1 MPRFLTP
8 SKVALLA
15 LISIYTEG
23 VVPSSAVVP
32 LLAFLVSHL
41 LPLEAS
47 RTVGHGHV
55 HGHGLPAD
63 TGSSSGIVGSN
74 SSSSS
79 SGGSRS
85 NKETAAADER
95 TQRRTA
101 TVPLQGTPSVEEV
114 EEATSCLAS
123 SVPGR
128 SIWDL
133 FLKRLWQF
141 DCADTLDEFFSSL
154 ADILVRS
161 REERLLDPDRA
172 KEEDEEQKKH
182 GRVMLARH
190 SPLGAFV
197 RRVRLEYTKLQFHDA
212 MALWKAFIRYRMP
225 TYAGWAKRNPIEA
238 PQGTVDANLCELGLG
253 LDSPLARVMYGDLLA
268 DADEAGEGDEGA
280 GMSVRDVERLLEFQ
294 ISKMQGKATRVPPG
308 MMAQLRRVIMAGAT
322 VPCLFHYLRFL
333 DSWKAG
339 DHPSSLDHLHRYFDY
354 TVQTRDRTFYQYALL
369 NLALLQADFGCLGE
383 AISAFQETIAI
394 GRETHD
400 MNCLNYSM
408 TWLYHFGKISP
419 DELAEIHNTGMLGA
433 DKEALAFLQT
443 KAKEAEMWGM
453 LSTALLSEGRLELAN
468 GGSIASTYES
478 IIKASHVCITRGRQD
493 SMGPQMMLHA
503 SLYNR
508 LGLNHL
514 TCSTYET
521 FLECYSSFS
530 PMDDNLWATFRWA
543 QQLSKNG
550 RNEEAMNLM
559 NNLPADDLQ
568 PLKHQQTWA
577 FNKGL
582 LKLTRQLNRNDVRAS
597 DHLLKQLEAASP
609 PDPETL
615 NALNLLK
622 IEFMTR
628 QGDYEEALE
637 IVREVAASMHQNNF
651 DVATQISLLIAK
663 ARIFDKTGSPERG
676 FTMAMR
682 AAKMAYSS
690 RMLQSLWDAIGAVCV
705 VLMSFHEFSA
715 ALLILEAVMPQVL
728 ECEDRA
734 LAGRMYSHLADGYVG
749 LAGESRDDP
758 VRNKEFL
765 ACAVE
770 CIDYAFAEY
779 SAIEDSLGQCEMM
792 GKKST
797 IMYQQR
803 DLTLANDFAA
813 KYLVLKCQ
821 AASEYL

>member
-32 LLAFLVSHL
+32 VLAFLVSHL

-47 RTVGHGHV
+47 RTVGHGCRHGCR
-55 HGHGLPAD
+55 HGCGHGCGRGHGRGQPAD
-63 TGSSSGIVGSN
+63 G
-74 SSSSS
+74 
-79 SGGSRS
+79 S
-85 NKETAAADER
+85 NKEAATTSTTSTSTEKIR
-95 TQRRTA
+95 
-101 TVPLQGTPSVEEV
+101 GTPSVEEV
-114 EEATSCLAS
+114 KEVTAGLAS
-123 SVPGR
+123 SIPGR

-154 ADILVRS
+154 ADVLARS
-161 REERLLDPDRA
+161 REERLLDPEGAREA
-172 KEEDEEQKKH
+172 DEEQKKH
-182 GRVMLARH
+182 GRVLLARH

-212 MALWKAFIRYRMP
+212 TSLWKAFIRYRMP
-225 TYAGWAKRNPIEA
+225 TYAAWAKRNPAEA
-238 PQGTVDANLCELGLG
+238 QLSVDANLCELGLD
-253 LDSPLARVMYGDLLA
+253 LDSPLARVMYGDLA
-268 DADEAGEGDEGA
+268 DDDEAGEGEGEGA

-294 ISKMQGKATRVPPG
+294 ISKMQSKAARVSPD

-322 VPCLFHYLRFL
+322 VPCLFHYVRFL

-369 NLALLQADFGCLGE
+369 NLALLQADFGCHGE

-433 DKEALAFLQT
+433 DKEALVFLQA

-468 GGSIASTYES
+468 GGSIASTFES

-503 SLYNR
+503 SLYGR

-514 TCSTYET
+514 TWSTYET
-521 FLECYSSFS
+521 FLECYSGFS
-530 PMDDNLWATFRWA
+530 PMDDNLWATFRSA
-543 QQLSKNG
+543 QLLSWNG
-550 RNEEAMNLM
+550 RHNEAVKRMNSF
-559 NNLPADDLQ
+559 PADALQ

-577 FNKGL
+577 FHMGL
-582 LKLTRQLNRNDVRAS
+582 LKLTRQLHRDDLRAS
-597 DHLLKQLEAASP
+597 QHLLTQLEGASP
-609 PDPETL
+609 PDPEVST
-615 NALNLLK
+615 ALSLLK
-622 IEFMTR
+622 IDLLMR
-628 QGDYEEALE
+628 QGDYDDALST
-637 IVREVAASMHQNNF
+637 VDQVAQSMHQDSF
-651 DVATQISLLIAK
+651 DIATQISLLITK
-663 ARIFDKTGSPERG
+663 ARIFDKTGQPERG
-676 FTMAMR
+676 FSLAMR
-682 AAKMAYSS
+682 AAKIAHRS
-690 RMLQSLWDAIGAVCV
+690 RLLHSLWDAVAALCV
-705 VLMSFHEFSA
+705 ILMSFREFSA
-715 ALLILEAVMPQVL
+715 ALSLLESVMPQVL

-734 LAGRMYSHLADGYVG
+734 LAGRMYACLADASMG
-749 LAGESRDDP
+749 LAGESSSNSGSNGTRRDP
-758 VRNKEFL
+758 ARKKEYL
-765 ACAVE
+765 ARALE
-770 CIDYAFAEY
+770 FIDCAFAEY
-779 SAIEDSLGQCEMM
+779 SSIEEVRGQCEMM
-792 GKKST
+792 GKKAT
-797 IMYQQR
+797 IMHLQG
-803 DLTLANDFAA
+803 DLALANDFAA
-813 KYLVLKCQ
+813 KYLDLKRQ
-821 AASEYL
+821 AVSERL